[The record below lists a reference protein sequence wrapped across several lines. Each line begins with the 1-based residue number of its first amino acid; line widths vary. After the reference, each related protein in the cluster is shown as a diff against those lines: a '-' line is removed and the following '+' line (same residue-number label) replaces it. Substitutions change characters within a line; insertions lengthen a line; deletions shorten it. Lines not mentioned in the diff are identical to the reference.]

1 MTEMTPERVMQ
12 IVRDATDRDQRAVVE
27 QLSRIGEK
35 LDTIL
40 HELPVTRHR
49 LADVESRIVALQ
61 KEVAGLSRDHAQTR
75 AKTGMI
81 AVFFGAATS
90 GLVALVVKLLS
101 K

>member
-1 MTEMTPERVMQ
+1 VTPMTPERVQQ
-12 IVRDATDRDQRAVVE
+12 IVREATDRDQRAVVD

-49 LADVESRIVALQ
+49 LADVEGRIMQLQ
-61 KEVAGLSRDHAQTR
+61 REVAALSQDQARTG
-75 AKTGMI
+75 AKAGMI
-81 AVFFGAATS
+81 AVFVGAAMS
-90 GLVALVVKLLS
+90 GLVGLVTRLLS